1 MIGIIKSAFSNL
13 CSKFNK
19 GFEHYLSI
27 YLIINVLWLS
37 IGVVLYNYF
46 RFSYRD
52 FSVSLIFLMIINF
65 LIIVYLKFFKKYKF
79 EKIDIFLGLLILFGI
94 IATIFAKDINIS
106 LYGYWK
112 RYEGFFQLLYYY
124 SLMFLATNVFDNVYK
139 KSIIKFILCFGVI
152 NVFICFLQVYDVF
165 MFIPIGRRN
174 LRLGQGLLGNSN
186 FFGSY
191 MVLCLGLSIGLFLYS
206 KKKSIVNLLLC
217 LLFFSGLLMSNAL
230 SGMMGLFFVC
240 VLILIY
246 FIYLCLKRLDVKSNI
261 VKHIIL
267 LLSSILVFFILSC
280 SNGTVMMN
288 DIVKFSK
295 ETSEVAK
302 GNANDSF
309 GSGRMFIWK
318 NTFRVIPKYLLHG
331 VGVDN
336 FCNAFEYPLSFE
348 YSKGNVVYFDKVHNE
363 YLQKLIC
370 EGVFSCITY
379 IFMLFIIFVKSIK
392 ENIKKQNFISIALFF
407 SFVGYSVQAF
417 FNISVIDVAPFFWI
431 VIGLLYDRN
440 CKNLKN

>member
-1 MIGIIKSAFSNL
+1 
-13 CSKFNK
+13 
-19 GFEHYLSI
+19 
-27 YLIINVLWLS
+27 
-37 IGVVLYNYF
+37 
-46 RFSYRD
+46 
-52 FSVSLIFLMIINF
+52 
-65 LIIVYLKFFKKYKF
+65 
-79 EKIDIFLGLLILFGI
+79 
-94 IATIFAKDINIS
+94 
-106 LYGYWK
+106 
-112 RYEGFFQLLYYY
+112 
-124 SLMFLATNVFDNVYK
+124 
-139 KSIIKFILCFGVI
+139 
-152 NVFICFLQVYDVF
+152 
-165 MFIPIGRRN
+165 
-174 LRLGQGLLGNSN
+174 
-186 FFGSY
+186 
-191 MVLCLGLSIGLFLYS
+191 
-206 KKKSIVNLLLC
+206 
-217 LLFFSGLLMSNAL
+217 
-230 SGMMGLFFVC
+230 
-240 VLILIY
+240 
-246 FIYLCLKRLDVKSNI
+246 
-261 VKHIIL
+261 
-267 LLSSILVFFILSC
+267 
-280 SNGTVMMN
+280 MMN